1 MKYIFLAGA
10 PGSKWSSVAKNIYYS
25 DDIDRSDYRDDW
37 TYHHDASGQ
46 MELMHLGAYF
56 DPGMACGLPENITGL
71 DRAQLEKHFD
81 LPFDPTATGTKI
93 IKSHIFSYE
102 SNIRHL
108 RREFVDCAIV
118 LVHRSNDACL
128 GWWVKCGHFDITY
141 PKYDFYYQNLRVMAQ
156 HIARQNAGIEQ
167 TIHDSATAR
176 RVHNN
181 LDLCRALGIAE
192 PPTQYWQNYA
202 VSDIEVTIL

>member
-25 DDIDRSDYRDDW
+25 ADIDRSDYRDAW
-37 TYHHDASGQ
+37 TYYHDASGQ
-46 MELMHLGAYF
+46 LELMHLGAYF
-56 DPGMACGLPENITGL
+56 DPGMECDLPEDISTL
-71 DRAQLEKHFD
+71 TRAELENRFD
-81 LPFDPTATGTKI
+81 QPFDNDSTGTRI

-102 SNIRHL
+102 KNIRHL
-108 RREFVDCAIV
+108 RAQFVDCAIV
-118 LVHRSNDACL
+118 LVYRSNDACL

-141 PKYDFYYQNLRVMAQ
+141 PKYDLYYQNLRVMAQ
-156 HIARQNAGIEQ
+156 RIAEQNTGIEQ
-167 TIHDSATAR
+167 VIHDSATAR

-181 LDLCRALGIAE
+181 LDLCQALSIAQ

-202 VSDIEVTIL
+202 VSDIEVTVL